1 MPTATTFQAKGKRNG
16 FPFCA
21 SKIDVSEYD
30 NWITLGGTEK
40 GNNPTDE
47 EKSTSLENAM
57 KLWWNYYSATGSVSA
72 SSSNPR
78 DGSGSVTHTDEEVII
93 KAIGEEDAL
102 EPVNR
107 SCKGTDPFPF
117 RNDSLVT
124 QFFDEDSVVNDFAFV
139 FITAGSSQFIRRM
152 YDGTTSDESNFV
164 GYGVN
169 GLYLSR
175 STALTAGGT
184 SDVEVEISVGSF
196 LDGTNFTGSDPNVN
210 LTFLDIKVFQTNLNG
225 IPFRSKT
232 YCEAGSPGVG
242 SGNSYSLSASE
253 LSGTAEASF
262 TSSYDGSVYSS
273 AASASI
279 SSIDF
284 YTYS

>member
-57 KLWWNYYSATGSVSA
+57 KLWWNYYSATGSFSA
-72 SSSNPR
+72 SSSNV

-124 QFFDEDSVVNDFAFV
+124 QFADEDNVVNNFAFG
-139 FITAGSSQFIRRM
+139 FITAGTDQFIRRM
-152 YDGTTSDESNFV
+152 YNGTTSDESNFV
-164 GYGVN
+164 GYGV
-169 GLYLSR
+169 SR
-175 STALTAGGT
+175 LCVSSATALTAGGT

-210 LTFLDIKVFQTNLNG
+210 LTFLDIKVCQTNLNG

-232 YCEAGSPGVG
+232 YCEAGSP
-242 SGNSYSLSASE
+242 SLAGGIILSVSASE
-253 LSGTAEASF
+253 LSGTSQAS
-262 TSSYDGSVYSS
+262 SNGLRGSS